1 MPSVFSKDSTTN
13 IDLPKFDSLLVKGS
27 YPPSAPIHLCLSHI
41 AESGTS
47 HGAVILTPSKEQLEG
62 ALLAEND
69 PWLQRNSGTGTVAA
83 ISRRINVLYPPTP
96 HHMVFLLSMFHAADP
111 SNDPSW
117 STKTTFPTPPSLI
130 VLHELSFYFTSGTEA
145 AASSQPTLSS
155 YLDLVVNALAAASS
169 LSKHPSNGTSTGVSL
184 ALFDSGMDT
193 LRLPILKVPRLSH
206 PHIEAPG
213 EAPDEP
219 RVEAVY
225 QFARKY
231 FEFILEFT
239 LEHYDEAPQSSTAPA
254 RKTVRLLQKDRFI
267 K

>member
-1 MPSVFSKDSTTN
+1 
-13 IDLPKFDSLLVKGS
+13 
-27 YPPSAPIHLCLSHI
+27 
-41 AESGTS
+41 
-47 HGAVILTPSKEQLEG
+47 
-62 ALLAEND
+62 
-69 PWLQRNSGTGTVAA
+69 
-83 ISRRINVLYPPTP
+83 
-96 HHMVFLLSMFHAADP
+96 MVFLLSMFHAADP

-145 AASSQPTLSS
+145 AARYHAPSSWLLLKSWETYFSSQPTLSS